1 MADTDIL
8 IRPEPLQDYI
18 AAICRAAG
26 SSADEAGKIAT
37 QLIEANLRGHDSH
50 GVGMIPYY
58 IANARARTLTPNGR
72 ATVVSETDVITVL
85 DGGFGYGQVIGEQVM
100 EIGIAKAKVKGVALI
115 ALRNSHHLG
124 RIGGWAEQCA
134 AAGMASI
141 HYVSTVGSG
150 PAVAPFGGTDARFGT
165 NPFCCG
171 VPVEGNEPIIL
182 DMATSRLPIGKI
194 RVAHNKGEA
203 IVEGA
208 LLDANGAPTTDPGV
222 FFRQPRGTLLPFG
235 EHKGYALALVVE
247 LFAGALT
254 GGLLAYRGEDIPKCI
269 VNNMLSVIIDPKALG
284 EARQYYEAVRAMT
297 EFVKASPPGKGT
309 DRVMVPGDP
318 ERRSRAKRL
327 ADGIP
332 IDAETWREIGEAA
345 RSVGVNARPGA

>member
-1 MADTDIL
+1 MADTDIV
-8 IRPEPLQDYI
+8 IRPEPLREYI
-18 AAICRAAG
+18 ASICRAAG
-26 SSADEAGKIAT
+26 SSASEADKIAT

-58 IANARARTLTPNGR
+58 IANARARTLTPNR
-72 ATVVSETDVITVL
+72 KATIVSESDVITVL

-100 EIGIAKAKVKGVALI
+100 EIGIAKARQRGVALI
-115 ALRNSHHLG
+115 ALRNSNHLG

-150 PAVAPFGGTDARFGT
+150 PSVAPFGGTDARFGT

-171 VPVEGNEPIIL
+171 VPVEGDEPIIL

-194 RVAHNKGEA
+194 RVAHNKGET

-208 LLDANGAPTTDPGV
+208 LLDAKGEPTTDPGA

-332 IDAETWREIGEAA
+332 IDAETWRGIGEAA
-345 RSVGVNARPGA
+345 HSVGVNARPGA